1 MEPRVIA
8 AAVVPA
14 YNEEKT
20 IGGVVRTL
28 VSSGLF
34 REVIVVSDG
43 STDGTARVA
52 REAGA
57 TLVHELPWN
66 HGKGAAL
73 SHGVMHTDAPFIC
86 FFDADLKG
94 FTAAHAEAVL
104 APVAAGKCYMNMG
117 LRDRGAFWTT
127 LALHLPRVGG
137 ERALRREIFD
147 MIPSRYLSG
156 FKVESALE
164 YFCKINGLPSG
175 VSVLPGLSI
184 VRKYEKVGLVR
195 AFGQYC
201 RMWFQVA
208 RAMLEVRLARG
219 QFVEHGGHM
228 SHHHR

>member
-1 MEPRVIA
+1 MGLAA

-14 YNEEKT
+14 YNEEST
-20 IGGVVRTL
+20 VGDVVKTL
-28 VSSGLF
+28 VSSRLF

-43 STDGTARVA
+43 SSDATAKAA

-73 SHGVMHTDAPFIC
+73 SHGVMHTDAPIVC

-104 APVAAGKCYMNMG
+104 APVAAGQCYMNMG
-117 LRDRGAFWTT
+117 LRDRGPFWTS
-127 LALHLPRVGG
+127 LALRLPRVGG

-147 MIPSRYLSG
+147 AIPSRYLKG

-164 YFCKINGLPSG
+164 YFCKVNGLPSG
-175 VSVLPGLSI
+175 VAVLPGLSI
-184 VRKYEKVGLVR
+184 RRKYEKVGLLR

-201 RMWFQVA
+201 RMWGQVA
-208 RAMLEVRLARG
+208 AARLQVRLAKR
-219 QFVEHGGHM
+219 QFAEHGSHM

>member
-1 MEPRVIA
+1 MPSPA
-8 AAVVPA
+8 AAAIVPA

-20 IGGVVRTL
+20 VGDVVRTL
-28 VSSGLF
+28 VASRLF

-43 STDGTARVA
+43 SSDGTAKAA

-66 HGKGAAL
+66 HGKGAAM
-73 SHGVMHTDAPFIC
+73 SHGVAHTDAPIVC

-94 FTAAHAEAVL
+94 FTVAHAEEVL
-104 APVAAGKCYMNMG
+104 APVAAGACYMNMG
-117 LRDRGAFWTT
+117 LRDRGPFWTT

-137 ERALRREIFD
+137 ERALKREIFD
-147 MIPSRYLSG
+147 GIPSRYLKG

-164 YFCKINGLPSG
+164 YFCKVNGLASC
-175 VSVLPGLSI
+175 VSVLKGLSI
-184 VRKYEKVGLVR
+184 KRKYEKVGLLR

-201 RMWFQVA
+201 AMWAQVA
-208 RAMLEVRLARG
+208 AARAELLLARR
-219 QFVEHGGHM
+219 QFIEHGTHM